1 MKINRGREPGTT
13 SELRTATFT
22 GEVWGDPVLAETD
35 GVLINNV
42 FFAPGART
50 HWHTHDQ
57 GQILVVTSG
66 EGRARARD
74 GSGGKLTAGDVV
86 WIPPGEEHWHGA
98 APAATCSTWRS
109 RSAATTGSTR
119 SPTRS
124 TRRRRHSPRADELR
138 DAFVELH
145 GHWGPAW
152 QALRDAD
159 PGFFETYLELSAAPA
174 RAAPSTRR

>member
-1 MKINRGREPGTT
+1 MKINRGREAGTV

-22 GEVWGDPVLAETD
+22 GEVWGDPVLPETD

-66 EGRARARD
+66 GGRARSRD
-74 GSGGKLTAGDVV
+74 GSGGRLSPGDVV

-98 APAATCSTWRS
+98 
-109 RSAATTGSTR
+109 
-119 SPTRS
+119 
-124 TRRRRHSPRADELR
+124 
-138 DAFVELH
+138 
-145 GHWGPAW
+145 
-152 QALRDAD
+152 DAD
-159 PGFFETYLELSAAPA
+159 SYMVHLAISLGGHDWLDAVTDEEYEEGWS
-174 RAAPSTRR
+174 

>member
-13 SELRTATFT
+13 SELRTANFT

-42 FFAPGART
+42 FFTPGART
-50 HWHTHDQ
+50 HWHTHHQ
-57 GQILVVTSG
+57 GQILVVVGG

-98 APAATCSTWRS
+98 
-109 RSAATTGSTR
+109 
-119 SPTRS
+119 
-124 TRRRRHSPRADELR
+124 
-138 DAFVELH
+138 
-145 GHWGPAW
+145 
-152 QALRDAD
+152 DAD
-159 PGFFETYLELSAAPA
+159 SYVLHLAISLGGHEWLDPVSDDEYGEGWA
-174 RAAPSTRR
+174 

>member
-1 MKINRGREPGTT
+1 MKINQGREAGTR
-13 SELRTATFT
+13 SELRTTTFT
-22 GEVWGDPVLAETD
+22 GEVWGDPVLPETD

-57 GQILVVTSG
+57 GQILVVGAG

-98 APAATCSTWRS
+98 APDSYLLHLAISLGGHDWLDPVT
-109 RSAATTGSTR
+109 
-119 SPTRS
+119 
-124 TRRRRHSPRADELR
+124 DE
-138 DAFVELH
+138 EY
-145 GHWGPAW
+145 GEGW
-152 QALRDAD
+152 
-159 PGFFETYLELSAAPA
+159 S
-174 RAAPSTRR
+174 